1 MPGYYNYV
9 VKARIT
15 SSPTACVPGYNKEW
29 EKFFHN
35 WADRWQ
41 TSVVEWANFGKEHPL
56 LVVYF
61 EDLKANVT
69 GEVERMLDF
78 LQVSYSR
85 EQVEER
91 LEQNFT
97 LFKRS
102 HHREFEH
109 YTTEQRAY
117 ITQVIAK
124 TERELENSNST
135 GVIEIE
141 RYWVHEK

>member
-1 MPGYYNYV
+1 M
-9 VKARIT
+9 
-15 SSPTACVPGYNKEW
+15 
-29 EKFFHN
+29 
-35 WADRWQ
+35 
-41 TSVVEWANFGKEHPL
+41 
-56 LVVYF
+56 YF

-97 LFKRS
+97 LFKRR

-124 TERELENSNST
+124 TKQELENNNST
-135 GVIEIE
+135 GIIQIE
-141 RYWVHEK
+141 RYLVHET

>member
-1 MPGYYNYV
+1 MPGYYNYAV
-9 VKARIT
+9 NHKT
-15 SSPTACVPGYNKEW
+15 PSPTVPGSNQEW
-29 EKFFHN
+29 ESYLHT

-41 TSVVEWANFGKEHPL
+41 NSVIKWANFGKQRPL

-91 LEQNFT
+91 LEQNFNF
-97 LFKRS
+97 FKRS

-117 ITQVIAK
+117 ITQVVAK
-124 TERELENSNST
+124 TKQELENSDST
-135 GVIEIE
+135 GIIQIE
-141 RYWVHEK
+141 RYT